1 MIEKGRIVEVEN
13 DNAKVIITR
22 HAACGDCGACQIGKD
37 NLNMIIVADNKIGA
51 KKNDQ
56 VILELNTENFLFA
69 SFIFYGIPLLALLL
83 GISLPYYFLRRAG
96 NTSDSVQLTSSII
109 GLLSLTITYLL
120 IRRNEK
126 RFKNMKKFKSKIVE
140 IISKD

>member
-120 IRRNEK
+120 IRKNEK
-126 RFKNMKKFKSKIVE
+126 RFKNICNHTC
-140 IISKD
+140 I